1 MNKNIINKIRNYKI
15 AITGSNGFIASH
27 LISYLQIIGV
37 QKKSLLLINS
47 KTTDYSLKNLIIKF
61 SKIDLV
67 IHLSSATGGIKYTKD
82 NMATQLYTTMTKDL
96 NVFQAAKIC
105 KVKKVLTLGNFHAYP
120 SQLKKNINEE
130 YLFNGLP
137 APTHL
142 GIGWSKRNL
151 AVLSNVFSR
160 NSNTKFIIL
169 YSANAYGPGD
179 SLDLNYGHIIPSFII
194 KCLKNKNI
202 KLFGGS
208 NAIREFVYVKDLIFI
223 ILNSLIKIK
232 ESCHINVGSNEKI
245 KIKDLII
252 LISQLTNFKKKV
264 IFQNKIKDQSIRF
277 ADKERFN
284 KIVNYKNKYNL
295 ESGLKETI
303 LWYKKKLKK

>member
-137 APTHL
+137 ASTHL

-151 AVLSNVFSR
+151 AVLSSVFSR
-160 NSNTKFIIL
+160 NSNTKFIVL

-232 ESCHINVGSNEKI
+232 ESCHMNVGSNEKI

>member
-1 MNKNIINKIRNYKI
+1 
-15 AITGSNGFIASH
+15 
-27 LISYLQIIGV
+27 
-37 QKKSLLLINS
+37 
-47 KTTDYSLKNLIIKF
+47 
-61 SKIDLV
+61 
-67 IHLSSATGGIKYTKD
+67 
-82 NMATQLYTTMTKDL
+82 MTKDL

-245 KIKDLII
+245 KIKDLIK
-252 LISQLTNFKKKV
+252 LISQLTSFKKKV

-277 ADKERFN
+277 SDKERFN

-303 LWYKKKLKK
+303 LWYKKS

>member
-151 AVLSNVFSR
+151 AVLSSVFSR
-160 NSNTKFIIL
+160 NSNTKFIVL

-232 ESCHINVGSNEKI
+232 ESCHINVGSKEKI
-245 KIKDLII
+245 KIKDLIL

>member
-137 APTHL
+137 ASTHL

-151 AVLSNVFSR
+151 AVLSSVFSR
-160 NSNTKFIIL
+160 NSNTKFIVL

>member
-1 MNKNIINKIRNYKI
+1 VNKNIINKIRNYKI

-137 APTHL
+137 ASTHL

-151 AVLSNVFSR
+151 AVLSSVFSR
-160 NSNTKFIIL
+160 NSNTKFIVL

-232 ESCHINVGSNEKI
+232 ESCHINVGSKEKI
-245 KIKDLII
+245 KIKDLIL

>member
-151 AVLSNVFSR
+151 AVLSSVFSR
-160 NSNTKFIIL
+160 NSNTKFIVL

-232 ESCHINVGSNEKI
+232 ESCHINVGSKEKI

>member
-1 MNKNIINKIRNYKI
+1 VNKNIISKIRDCKI

-27 LISYLQIIGV
+27 LVAYLQIIGV

-245 KIKDLII
+245 KIKDLIK

>member
-1 MNKNIINKIRNYKI
+1 MNKNIISKIRDCKI

-27 LISYLQIIGV
+27 LVDYLQIIGV

-245 KIKDLII
+245 KIKDLIK

>member
-1 MNKNIINKIRNYKI
+1 MNKNIISKIRDCKI

-27 LISYLQIIGV
+27 LIAYLQVIGV

-194 KCLKNKNI
+194 KCLKNKKI

-245 KIKDLII
+245 KIKDLIK

>member
-1 MNKNIINKIRNYKI
+1 MYK
-15 AITGSNGFIASH
+15 
-27 LISYLQIIGV
+27 
-37 QKKSLLLINS
+37 KKSLLLINS

-105 KVKKVLTLGNFHAYP
+105 NVKKVLTLGNFHAYP

-223 ILNSLIKIK
+223 ILNSIIKIK

-245 KIKDLII
+245 KIKDLIK

>member
-1 MNKNIINKIRNYKI
+1 MNKNIISKIRDCKI

-27 LISYLQIIGV
+27 LVAYLQIIGV

-194 KCLKNKNI
+194 KCLKNKKI

-245 KIKDLII
+245 KIKDLIK

>member
-1 MNKNIINKIRNYKI
+1 M
-15 AITGSNGFIASH
+15 
-27 LISYLQIIGV
+27 V
-37 QKKSLLLINS
+37 
-47 KTTDYSLKNLIIKF
+47 KF

-151 AVLSNVFSR
+151 AVLSSVFSR
-160 NSNTKFIIL
+160 NSNTKFIVL

-277 ADKERFN
+277 SDKERFN

>member
-1 MNKNIINKIRNYKI
+1 VNKNIISKIRNYKI

-27 LISYLQIIGV
+27 LIAYLQVIGV

-245 KIKDLII
+245 KIKDLIK
-252 LISQLTNFKKKV
+252 LISQLTSFKKKV

-277 ADKERFN
+277 SDKERFN

>member
-1 MNKNIINKIRNYKI
+1 MNKNIISKIRDCKI

-27 LISYLQIIGV
+27 LVAYLQIIGV

-245 KIKDLII
+245 KIKDLIK

>member
-1 MNKNIINKIRNYKI
+1 MISKIRNYKI

-27 LISYLQIIGV
+27 LIAYLQVIGV

-194 KCLKNKNI
+194 KCLKNKKI

-245 KIKDLII
+245 KIKDLIK
-252 LISQLTNFKKKV
+252 LISQLTSFKKKV

-277 ADKERFN
+277 SDKERFN

>member
-27 LISYLQIIGV
+27 LISYLEIIGV

-47 KTTDYSLKNLIIKF
+47 KTTDYSLKNLIVKF

-151 AVLSNVFSR
+151 AVLSSVFSR
-160 NSNTKFIIL
+160 NSNTKFIVL

-232 ESCHINVGSNEKI
+232 ESCHINVGSKEKI

-277 ADKERFN
+277 SDKERFN

>member
-1 MNKNIINKIRNYKI
+1 MNKNIISKIRDCKI

-27 LISYLQIIGV
+27 LVAYLQIIGV

-245 KIKDLII
+245 KIKDLIK

-284 KIVNYKNKYNL
+284 KVVNYKNKYNL

>member
-137 APTHL
+137 ASTHL

-151 AVLSNVFSR
+151 AVLSSVFSR
-160 NSNTKFIIL
+160 NSNTKFIVL

-232 ESCHINVGSNEKI
+232 ESCHINVGSKEKI
-245 KIKDLII
+245 KIKDLIL

>member
-137 APTHL
+137 ASTHL

-151 AVLSNVFSR
+151 AVLSSVFSR
-160 NSNTKFIIL
+160 NSNTKFIVL

-232 ESCHINVGSNEKI
+232 ESCHINVGSKEKI